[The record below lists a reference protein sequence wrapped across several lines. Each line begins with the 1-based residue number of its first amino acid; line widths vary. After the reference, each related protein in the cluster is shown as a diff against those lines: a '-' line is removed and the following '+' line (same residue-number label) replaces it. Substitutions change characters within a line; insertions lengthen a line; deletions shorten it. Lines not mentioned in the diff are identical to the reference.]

1 MQGSILG
8 HPVRRVED
16 PRFITGAARYTE
28 DVFVKG
34 ALHAVFVR
42 SFMAHARI
50 GGVDAAS
57 AIEMPGVAGVF
68 GAGDFELPPEN
79 SDEVPDEFARPML
92 AGERV
97 RFVGEPIAVV
107 VAATPAEA
115 LDAAALV
122 MVDYEPLPSVVD
134 PEAAI
139 EEGAPLLFPEFGSNV
154 AVDRTFISRGPR
166 SQNAEVVVTGRFV
179 NQRVAAVPMETNGA
193 LAVPDPESGGLT
205 LWIPCQ
211 APHWMSREIS
221 KALGLKREQVHVIA
235 PAVGGGFGAK
245 IATYPEQVVVAALAH
260 RLGRP
265 VRYRESRSESMVAMT
280 QGRGQV
286 QYVRL
291 GATKEGTLTDLEV
304 RNVADQGAY
313 PGEGASLSTLTR
325 QMASGVYRI
334 PYIEYRTECVAT
346 NTTPTFAYRG
356 AGRPEAAAL
365 IERAMDMLAG
375 ELVMDPVELRR
386 RNFIPKGAFPY
397 KTASR
402 ALYDSGDY
410 EATLVKALEITGYEE
425 LRKRQQERRAAGDV
439 NQLGIGLSCYV
450 ELTGFGDDSSTVE
463 VHEDGSATVTTG
475 TSPHGQ
481 GHETA
486 WAQLVSAELN
496 ISHERIRVIHSD
508 TRLTAKGD
516 GTMGSRSL
524 QIGGSAIHG
533 ASADVLEK
541 AKLLAAHLFEVSV
554 EDVVQYQDGRFG
566 IAGVPDPA
574 IDWGELASVAA
585 DPARL
590 PEGMD
595 PGLSARHK
603 FGYDDD
609 TMSYPFGTHVAVVE
623 VDMETGLVR
632 SLRHIAVDDC
642 GRIVNP
648 MLVEGQVHGGVAQG
662 VAQALFEEVI
672 YDEDGNPLTA
682 NLASYDMPTAA
693 ELFDFETAH
702 TETPSP
708 LNPLGAKGIGESG
721 TIGSTPAVQNAVI
734 DALSHLGVR
743 HIDMPLKPERVW
755 RAIQESGSDS

>member
-1 MQGSILG
+1 M
-8 HPVRRVED
+8 
-16 PRFITGAARYTE
+16 TGAAKYTE

-50 GGVDAAS
+50 GDIDCESAAGL
-57 AIEMPGVAGVF
+57 PGVVGVYR
-68 GAGDFELPPEN
+68 AVDLDLAPEN
-79 SDEVPDEFARPML
+79 SDEVPDVFARPML
-92 AGERV
+92 ATDTV

-107 VAATPAEA
+107 VAGTLAEA
-115 LDAAALV
+115 MDAAALV
-122 MVDYEPLPSVVD
+122 MVDYVPLPVVVD
-134 PEAAI
+134 PEKAVAQD
-139 EEGAPLLFPEFGSNV
+139 APLLFPQYGSNV
-154 AVDRTFISRGPR
+154 AVKR
-166 SQNAEVVVTGRFV
+166 SFTTRAPKEREPDVVVTGRFV
-179 NQRVAAVPMETNGA
+179 NQRLAAVPMETNGA
-193 LAVPDPESGGLT
+193 LAVPDSDSGGLKMW
-205 LWIPCQ
+205 LPCQ

-221 KALGLKREQVHVIA
+221 KALDLEEEQVHVVA

-245 IATYPEQVVVAALAH
+245 IATYPEQIVVAAIAH

-265 VRYRESRSESMVAMT
+265 VRYVEARSESMVAMT

-286 QYVRL
+286 QHVRL
-291 GATKEGTLTDLEV
+291 GATKEGIITDLEV
-304 RNVADQGAY
+304 RNIADQGAY
-313 PGEGASLSTLTR
+313 PGEGSSLSILTR

-334 PYIEYRTECVAT
+334 PYIHYETLCVAT

-365 IERAMDMLAG
+365 IERAMDLLAQ
-375 ELVMDPVELRR
+375 ELLMDPVELRR

-402 ALYDSGDY
+402 ARYDSGDY
-410 EATLVKALEITGYEE
+410 QASLDKALEMAGYEK
-425 LRKRQQERRAAGDV
+425 LRKQQQEQRAADDV
-439 NQLGIGLSCYV
+439 KQLGIGLSCYV
-450 ELTGFGDDSSTVE
+450 ELTGFGADSSTVE
-463 VHEDGSATVTTG
+463 VHEDGSATATTG

-496 ISHERIRVIHSD
+496 IPHDRIRVVHSD

-524 QIGGSAIHG
+524 QIGGSAVHG
-533 ASADVLEK
+533 ASEGVLAK
-541 AKLLAAHLFEVSV
+541 AKLLASHLFEVSV
-554 EDVVQYQDGRFG
+554 EDIVQYEDGRFG
-566 IAGVPDPA
+566 IAGVPDSLVG
-574 IDWGELASVAA
+574 WGELASIAS

-590 PEGMD
+590 PEGMA
-595 PGLSARHK
+595 PGLSAGDK

-609 TMSYPFGTHVAVVE
+609 TMSYPFGAHIAVVE
-623 VDMETGLVR
+623 VDTETGRAEL
-632 SLRHIAVDDC
+632 LRHIAVDDC
-642 GRIVNP
+642 GRILNP

-662 VAQALFEEVI
+662 VAQALFEEVV
-672 YDEDGNPLTA
+672 YDQDGNPLTA
-682 NLASYDMPTAA
+682 NLASYEMPTAA
-693 ELFDFETAH
+693 ELINFETAH

-721 TIGSTPAVQNAVI
+721 TIGSTPAVQNAVV

-755 RAIQESGSDS
+755 RAIRESRN